1 MVCSFKFP
9 VVTLLLLVFLVGA
22 ASIFAVALGQSS
34 GYLQYKVT
42 VSSPQNSVL
51 PISAVV
57 NENVQPSGES
67 GFINLTLSLSSSSES
82 FSYSRDVNSSSLPEV
97 FPYLS
102 GLTNQSLTYNV
113 YGISI
118 TANLVDTGQVLVT
131 FNGTPYQGT
140 KYLVSFSAVNSSA
153 LGSFSGNGNIV
164 SMPSGLIDT
173 IQLTLNQTTQVYA
186 TLLST
191 NLSLNA
197 PATNVNP
204 LGASLLGV
212 ALIAAVAIAA
222 PTIFEKARGNKHKD
236 QTPQSEN
243 KPAQDGSAKL
253 EEENKKPS
261 YWVD

>member
-1 MVCSFKFP
+1 
-9 VVTLLLLVFLVGA
+9 
-22 ASIFAVALGQSS
+22 
-34 GYLQYKVT
+34 
-42 VSSPQNSVL
+42 
-51 PISAVV
+51 
-57 NENVQPSGES
+57 
-67 GFINLTLSLSSSSES
+67 
-82 FSYSRDVNSSSLPEV
+82 
-97 FPYLS
+97 
-102 GLTNQSLTYNV
+102 
-113 YGISI
+113 
-118 TANLVDTGQVLVT
+118 
-131 FNGTPYQGT
+131 
-140 KYLVSFSAVNSSA
+140 
-153 LGSFSGNGNIV
+153 
-164 SMPSGLIDT
+164 MPSGLIDT

-222 PTIFEKARGNKHKD
+222 PTIFEKAKSNKHKD

-253 EEENKKPS
+253 EEEDKKPS